1 MSKKICKII
10 IATIMLMMLGIT
22 ELSEGSIVAMSKQE
36 DSIASVQ
43 DNVEYQFNVLRKN
56 KKEWKDSELV
66 LKKVLFDSN
75 QKVSAYLYNV
85 KKNKQIEGYIIA
97 SSEEN
102 NNIIEFGDELFLDN
116 ASEKVEE
123 NFDVK
128 KKKTESLLS
137 RRYELCNRRQW

>member
-10 IATIMLMMLGIT
+10 IATIMLMILGIT

-128 KKKTESLLS
+128 RK
-137 RRYELCNRRQW
+137 NRKFII

>member
-102 NNIIEFGDELFLDN
+102 NNIFG
-116 ASEKVEE
+116 
-123 NFDVK
+123 
-128 KKKTESLLS
+128 
-137 RRYELCNRRQW
+137 

>member
-10 IATIMLMMLGIT
+10 IATIMLMILGIT

-128 KKKTESLLS
+128 KEKTESLLS
-137 RRYELCNRRQW
+137 RRYELCNRRQ

>member
-1 MSKKICKII
+1 MIILKKIKGEECMSKKICKII
-10 IATIMLMMLGIT
+10 IATIMLMILGIT

-97 SSEEN
+97 SSE
-102 NNIIEFGDELFLDN
+102 
-116 ASEKVEE
+116 
-123 NFDVK
+123 
-128 KKKTESLLS
+128 
-137 RRYELCNRRQW
+137 

>member
-10 IATIMLMMLGIT
+10 IATIMLMILGIT

-128 KKKTESLLS
+128 KKKQKVYYLGGMS
-137 RRYELCNRRQW
+137 